1 VDGIETSRIIMIEKE
16 FEGSLGLEKFT
27 MPIFAGRIVKLILRM
42 VQSSWC
48 FRKWYNMLSFTFSR
62 IAMTAQ

>member
-1 VDGIETSRIIMIEKE
+1 MDGIETSRIIMIEKE